1 MKTLRI
7 PFTLFCLLAISALS
21 SHAAELATAKVLS
34 VSGTV
39 IKTEGGGGSFKI
51 GGRESP
57 LKAGDILREG
67 DRIHS
72 TEGSKVF
79 LVFSNGSEITLFQN
93 SSLSIVDLEQEPYTS
108 KRVYNELEADPSKS
122 QTLLE
127 LDYGQL
133 DGHVKK
139 LSNTSSFN
147 IETPLGTAAI
157 RGTRFSIS
165 LLFTGD
171 KLILSVSNFDG
182 LVDILT
188 KSSSKVVTGK
198 KAFGG
203 GNKGGGKGGNKGG
216 GKGGNNGGGAA
227 KSLAQG
233 LINEFASESAGT
245 RTPIPAGG
253 DCNVS
258 ASEGNP
264 VLNAI
269 ISGLAAVPGLNVS
282 LSANGTLTVEIDLG
296 GSIPSP
302 EITPDPVTDPGII
315 VVSPAVQN

>member
-21 SHAAELATAKVLS
+21 THAAELATAKVLS

-39 IKTEGGGGSFKI
+39 IKTEGGGGSFKV

-139 LSNTSSFN
+139 LSSASSFN

-165 LLFTGD
+165 LLFTGN
-171 KLILSVSNFDG
+171 KLVLSVSNFDG

-198 KAFGG
+198 KGFGG
-203 GNKGGGKGGNKGG
+203 GGKDGGKGG

-227 KSLAQG
+227 RSLAQG
-233 LINEFASESAGT
+233 LINEFASESDST
-245 RTPIPAGG
+245 STPIPAGG
-253 DCNVS
+253 NCNVS
-258 ASEGNP
+258 ASAGNP

-269 ISGLAAVPGLNVS
+269 IGGLAAVPGLNVS

-315 VVSPAVQN
+315 VVSPAVGD

>member
-7 PFTLFCLLAISALS
+7 PFTLFCLLVISALS

-108 KRVYNELEADPSKS
+108 KRIYNELEADPSKS

-147 IETPLGTAAI
+147 IKTPLGTAAI

-188 KSSSKVVTGK
+188 QSSSKVVTGK
-198 KAFGG
+198 
-203 GNKGGGKGGNKGG
+203 KGGGKGGNKGG
-216 GKGGNNGGGAA
+216 GKV
-227 KSLAQG
+227 
-233 LINEFASESAGT
+233 NEFASDADGT
-245 RTPIPAGG
+245 STPIPAGG
-253 DCNVS
+253 NCDVS
-258 ASEGNP
+258 ASAGNP

-282 LSANGTLTVEIDLG
+282 LSSNGTLTVEIDLG
-296 GSIPSP
+296 GSIPAP
-302 EITPDPVTDPGII
+302 EITPDPDTDPGII
-315 VVSPAVQN
+315 VVSPAVGD

>member
-21 SHAAELATAKVLS
+21 SHAVELATAKVLS

-39 IKTEGGGGSFKI
+39 IKTEGGGLIKI

-72 TEGSKVF
+72 TAGSKVF

-165 LLFTGD
+165 LLFTGN

-198 KAFGG
+198 KAFG
-203 GNKGGGKGGNKGG
+203 GGNKGG

>member
-21 SHAAELATAKVLS
+21 THAAELATAKVLS

-39 IKTEGGGGSFKI
+39 IKTEGGGGSFKV

-165 LLFTGD
+165 LLFTGN

-198 KAFGG
+198 KGFG
-203 GNKGGGKGGNKGG
+203 GGNKGG

-233 LINEFASESAGT
+233 LINEFASEADGT
-245 RTPIPAGG
+245 STPIPAGG
-253 DCNVS
+253 NCNVS
-258 ASEGNP
+258 ASAGNP

-315 VVSPAVQN
+315 VVSPEVQN

>member
-7 PFTLFCLLAISALS
+7 PFTLFCLLTISALS

-39 IKTEGGGGSFKI
+39 MRTEGAAFIKV

-67 DRIHS
+67 DRLHS
-72 TEGSKVF
+72 TKGSKAF

-108 KRVYNELEADPSKS
+108 KRIYNELEADPSKS

-139 LSNTSSFN
+139 LSSTSSFN

-165 LLFTGD
+165 LLFTGN
-171 KLILSVSNFDG
+171 KLVLSVSNFDG

-198 KAFGG
+198 KGFGGGGEG
-203 GNKGGGKGGNKGG
+203 GNKGGGKGG

-227 KSLAQG
+227 RALAQG

-315 VVSPAVQN
+315 VVSPAVGD

>member
-34 VSGTV
+34 VSGIV
-39 IKTEGGGGSFKI
+39 MKTEGGGLIKV

-72 TEGSKVF
+72 TKGSKVF

-93 SSLSIVDLEQEPYTS
+93 SSLSIIDLEQEPYTS
-108 KRVYNELEADPSKS
+108 KRIYNELEADPSKS

-147 IETPLGTAAI
+147 IKTPLGTAAI

-165 LLFTGD
+165 LLFTGN
-171 KLILSVSNFDG
+171 KLVLSVSNFDG

-188 KSSSKVVTGK
+188 QSSSKVVTGK
-198 KAFGG
+198 K
-203 GNKGGGKGGNKGG
+203 GGGKM
-216 GKGGNNGGGAA
+216 
-227 KSLAQG
+227 
-233 LINEFASESAGT
+233 NEFDSGSAGT
-245 RTPIPAGG
+245 STPIPSGG
-253 DCNVS
+253 NCNVS

-264 VLNAI
+264 LLNAI
-269 ISGLAAVPGLNVS
+269 VSGLAAVPGLEVS
-282 LSANGTLTVEIDLG
+282 LSADGTLTVEIDLG
-296 GSIPSP
+296 GSIPAP
-302 EITPDPVTDPGII
+302 DITPDPTDPDIT

>member
-39 IKTEGGGGSFKI
+39 IKTEGGGGSFKV

-165 LLFTGD
+165 LLFTGN

-188 KSSSKVVTGK
+188 KSSSKVVTGN
-198 KAFGG
+198 KAFG
-203 GNKGGGKGGNKGG
+203 GGNKGG

-233 LINEFASESAGT
+233 LINEFASDADGT
-245 RTPIPAGG
+245 STPIPAGG
-253 DCNVS
+253 NCDVS
-258 ASEGNP
+258 ASAGNP

-315 VVSPAVQN
+315 VVSPAVGD

>member
-21 SHAAELATAKVLS
+21 THAAELATAKVLS

-39 IKTEGGGGSFKI
+39 IKTEGGGGSFKV
-51 GGRESP
+51 GGRETP

-147 IETPLGTAAI
+147 IKTPLGTAAI

-165 LLFTGD
+165 LLFTGN
-171 KLILSVSNFDG
+171 KLVLSVSNFDG

-198 KAFGG
+198 KCFGD
-203 GNKGGGKGGNKGG
+203 GGKDG

-227 KSLAQG
+227 RSLAQG
-233 LINEFASESAGT
+233 LINEFASESDST
-245 RTPIPAGG
+245 STPIPAGG
-253 DCNVS
+253 NCNVS
-258 ASEGNP
+258 ASAGNP

-269 ISGLAAVPGLNVS
+269 IGGLAAVPGLNVS

-296 GSIPSP
+296 GSIPAP
-302 EITPDPVTDPGII
+302 EVTPDPVTDPGII
-315 VVSPAVQN
+315 VVSPAVGD

>member
-39 IKTEGGGGSFKI
+39 IKTEGGGGSFKV

-165 LLFTGD
+165 LLFTGN
-171 KLILSVSNFDG
+171 KLVLSVSNFDG

-198 KAFGG
+198 KASEAAV
-203 GNKGGGKGGNKGG
+203 KAARVKAAA
-216 GKGGNNGGGAA
+216 KGGNNGGGAA

-233 LINEFASESAGT
+233 LINEFASEADST
-245 RTPIPAGG
+245 STPIPAGG
-253 DCNVS
+253 NCNVS
-258 ASEGNP
+258 ASAGNP

-315 VVSPAVQN
+315 VVSPAVGD